1 MTPGLP
7 SCTILYCVTGNSH
20 LPILIKWKSAL
31 GFSLNKRTAYAANA
45 RTCQRSRQ
53 NAAHAT
59 RQHAR
64 SSRHCTNNTPKDKA
78 GRSPSDDTGEP
89 LSARSAAAA
98 ATAYSFQPQPVMI
111 RSFFIF
117 TPTIQL
123 VSSGISIAM

>member
-1 MTPGLP
+1 MTQESVNYSDAPAAP
-7 SCTILYCVTGNSH
+7 PATT
-20 LPILIKWKSAL
+20 SA
-31 GFSLNKRTAYAANA
+31 S
-45 RTCQRSRQ
+45 
-53 NAAHAT
+53 
-59 RQHAR
+59 
-64 SSRHCTNNTPKDKA
+64 
-78 GRSPSDDTGEP
+78 P